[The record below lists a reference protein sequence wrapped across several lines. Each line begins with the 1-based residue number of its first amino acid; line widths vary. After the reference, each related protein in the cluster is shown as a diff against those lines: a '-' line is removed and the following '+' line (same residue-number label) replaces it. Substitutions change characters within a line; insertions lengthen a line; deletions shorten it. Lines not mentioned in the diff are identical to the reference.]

1 MATHCTLWSEWSQLS
16 TIRINVHLESNKI
29 CTDGLTTTKTSHFQN
44 KLDCML
50 LGGQFMNWGSSS
62 SLRNEMLFFLKVPA
76 AATAWRS
83 KPIMENQASRAGKWR
98 TLQNKRNSSTN
109 CLTELIEPIFA
120 QRFVEF
126 FLPFEADLEVTRLRL
141 TTTCHCSVRFLH
153 LLRKFATTGLN
164 GGDRTSGLQEV
175 MVMVCHA
182 SIRNASWRLV
192 SEKFQKIIWFSSVMP
207 QQNPYWLQITLNSTV
222 CKVKRNGHERLEPTN
237 PNAHTQL

>member
-1 MATHCTLWSEWSQLS
+1 MATHCTLWSEWSPLS
-16 TIRINVHLESNKI
+16 TIRVNVHLESNKI

-98 TLQNKRNSSTN
+98 TLQNKRKSSTN

-126 FLPFEADLEVTRLRL
+126 FLPFWSRLGSHTVSRSLSQVLPKNDQIYTVISFWDFIINCQDTNGMIIHSKYQTRLRL
-141 TTTCHCSVRFLH
+141 ATTTCSVRFLH
-153 LLRKFATTGLN
+153 LLRKFATTG
-164 GGDRTSGLQEV
+164 
-175 MVMVCHA
+175 
-182 SIRNASWRLV
+182 
-192 SEKFQKIIWFSSVMP
+192 
-207 QQNPYWLQITLNSTV
+207 
-222 CKVKRNGHERLEPTN
+222 KRRW
-237 PNAHTQL
+237 